1 MYQEKSG
8 VQLMNRHRMVSAAIG
23 VVAAAMVIGGCSSS
37 STSSNAGGGPTPSS
51 SGPTPSSSGSSSGGG
66 NTTTAAY
73 NAAFDKI
80 VNPSTKTGGTLN
92 LLTDADCDSWDP
104 QRTYY
109 GWCWNMQRLF
119 TRSLIGYQVLNGA
132 KFTLAPDLA
141 TDMGTH
147 NANFTQWTYTLKPG
161 LKFSTGAPI
170 TPKDVKYG
178 VERLFATDVIN
189 GGPSSYFIQGIAH
202 PKSYAGPYKSGDLST
217 ITTTANTITFNLSG
231 PNADFNYLMA
241 MAASAPVPYR
251 TEGGPGFT
259 GATYTKHPV
268 ASGPFMIKSYTP
280 NKSVIFVRNPNW
292 TQASDTIRHPLVNEV
307 DLTVDTSDSDIDQ
320 KLAAGTADA
329 NASNTVQ
336 AQFQAKILTNPTLKA
351 NADDP
356 VTAFTRYAAI
366 MPSVIPNAD
375 CRKAIMYAWDKAG
388 FIRAYGGAVSGVPA
402 GGMAPPG
409 ISGYKAGFDPFPSGA
424 DNTGDVAMA
433 KQELTKCGKPNGF
446 STKLAYGTPS
456 GHAAAAFAVE
466 QAALAKVG
474 IQVTAATQDSSSYYS
489 TWIGS
494 PQNIKNQGIGIAF
507 AGWGA
512 DFPTGVG
519 FFQSITNGN
528 SILPTGNSNY
538 ASLNDPTVNK
548 VLDEAPAGKA
558 TETDWESL
566 NSAIAQSATYLP
578 IYYGKDL
585 YYRNPRM
592 TNVTCDT
599 ALAFGIYD
607 FVNAGVS

>member
-1 MYQEKSG
+1 
-8 VQLMNRHRMVSAAIG
+8 MNRHRMVSAAIG
-23 VVAAAMVIGGCSSS
+23 VAAAAAMVISGCSS
-37 STSSNAGGGPTPSS
+37 STSSSPGSAP
-51 SGPTPSSSGSSSGGG
+51 SSGSSTPSSGGSSSSTG
-66 NTTTAAY
+66 GGSTTTAAF
-73 NAAFDKI
+73 NAAYDKT
-80 VNPSTKTGGTLN
+80 VNPSTKAGGTLN
-92 LLTDADCDSWDP
+92 LLTASDCDSWDP

-119 TRSLIGYQVLNGA
+119 SRSLIGYKVLNGA

-147 NANFTQWTYTLKPG
+147 NANFTKWTYTLKSG
-161 LKFSTGAPI
+161 LKFSNGAPI

-178 VERLFATDVIN
+178 IERLFATDVIN
-189 GGPSSYFIQGIAH
+189 GGPGSYFISGIAH
-202 PKSYAGPYKSGDLST
+202 PKNYAGPYKSGDLNT
-217 ITTTANTITFNLSG
+217 ITTTANTITFNLAG

-241 MAASAPVPYR
+241 MAASAPVPYQV
-251 TEGGPGFT
+251 EGGPGFK

-280 NKSVIFVRNPNW
+280 NKSIVFVRNPNW

-307 DLTVDTSDSDIDQ
+307 DLTVDTDPVDIDK
-320 KLAAGTADA
+320 KLQAGTADA
-329 NASNTVQ
+329 NASDIVQ
-336 AQFQAKILTNPTLKA
+336 AEFQAKILTDPTLKA

-356 VTAFTRYAAI
+356 VTPFDRYAAI
-366 MPSVIPNAD
+366 MPSVIPNVD
-375 CRKAIMYAWDKAG
+375 CRKAVMYAWDKAG
-388 FIRAYGGAVSGVPA
+388 FIRAYGGAVAGVPA

-409 ISGYKAGFDPFPSGA
+409 IPGYSPSFNPYPSGS
-424 DNTGDVAMA
+424 DNTGNIAMA
-433 KQELTKCGKPNGF
+433 KQELAKCGKPNGF
-446 STKLAYGTPS
+446 STKLAYATPS

-474 IQVTAATQDSSSYYS
+474 IQVTAASQDSSSYYS

-528 SILPTGNSNY
+528 AILPTGNSNY

-548 VLDEAPAGKA
+548 VLDAAPAGKS
-558 TETDWESL
+558 TEADWESL
-566 NSAIAQSATYLP
+566 NKAIADSATYLP
-578 IYYGKDL
+578 ILYGKDL

-607 FVNAGVS
+607 FVNVGVS

>member
-1 MYQEKSG
+1 MK
-8 VQLMNRHRMVSAAIG
+8 RHRMVSAAIG
-23 VVAAAMVIGGCSSS
+23 IAAAAIVISGCSS
-37 STSSNAGGGPTPSS
+37 STSSATGGSTPSS
-51 SGPTPSSSGSSSGGG
+51 GGSSSSGATS
-66 NTTTAAY
+66 TAAY
-73 NAAFDKI
+73 NAAFDNI
-80 VNPSTKTGGTLN
+80 INPSTKTGGTLN
-92 LLTDADCDSWDP
+92 LLTSADCDSWDP

-119 TRSLIGYQVLNGA
+119 TRSLIGYSVLNGQ

-147 NANFTQWTYTLKPG
+147 NADYTSWTYTLKSG
-161 LKFSTGAPI
+161 IKFSDGTPV
-170 TPKDVKYG
+170 TPKDIKYG
-178 VERLFATDVIN
+178 VERLWATDVIN
-189 GGPSSYFIQGIAH
+189 GGPASYFITGIKA
-202 PKSYAGPYKSGDLST
+202 PKNYAGPYKDGDNNVG
-217 ITTTANTITFNLSG
+217 ITTTDTTITFNLTG

-241 MAASAPVPYR
+241 MSASAPVPYKV
-251 TEGGPGFT
+251 EGGAGFT
-259 GATYTKHPV
+259 GATYTKHPL
-268 ASGPFMIKSYTP
+268 STGPFMIKSYTP
-280 NKSVIFVRNPNW
+280 NKSIIFVRNPNW
-292 TQASDTIRHPLVNEV
+292 DQASDTIRHPLVNEV
-307 DLTVDTSDSDIDQ
+307 DLTVDTDPVDIDK

-329 NASNTVQ
+329 DASSAVAAEFQ
-336 AQFQAKILTNPTLKA
+336 AQILTNPTLKA

-366 MPSVIPNAD
+366 MPSVIPNVH
-375 CRKAIMYAWDKAG
+375 CRLAIAYAWDKAG
-388 FIRAYGGAVSGVPA
+388 FIRAYGGEVAGVPA

-409 ISGYKAGFDPFPSGA
+409 IPGYTASFNPFPSGA
-424 DNTGDVAMA
+424 DNTGDPVKA
-433 KQELTKCGKPNGF
+433 KAELTACGQPNGF
-446 STKLAYGTPS
+446 STKLAYATPS
-456 GHAAAAFAVE
+456 TRGVAAFAVE

-474 IQVTAATQDSSSYYS
+474 IQITAATQDSSTYYS

-494 PQNIKNQGIGIAF
+494 PANIKNQGIGIAF

-528 SILPTGNSNY
+528 AIVATGNSNY

-558 TETDWESL
+558 TEADWESL
-566 NSAIAQSATYLP
+566 NNAIAQSGTYLP
-578 IYYGKDL
+578 ILYGKDL

-607 FVNAGVS
+607 FVNVGVTS

>member
-1 MYQEKSG
+1 
-8 VQLMNRHRMVSAAIG
+8 MNRHRMVSAAIG
-23 VVAAAMVIGGCSSS
+23 VAAVAAMVVSGCSS
-37 STSSNAGGGPTPSS
+37 STSSNSGGSPSS
-51 SGPTPSSSGSSSGGG
+51 GASSGGGGG
-66 NTTTAAY
+66 NTTTAAF
-73 NAAFDKI
+73 NAAYDKT

-92 LLTDADCDSWDP
+92 LLTASDCDSWDP

-119 TRSLIGYQVLNGA
+119 TRSLIGYQVLNGS

-141 TDMGTH
+141 TNMGTH

-161 LKFSTGAPI
+161 IKWSNGTPV
-170 TPKDVKYG
+170 TPKDIKYG

-189 GGPSSYFIQGIAH
+189 GGPSSYFISGIAH

-241 MAASAPVPYR
+241 MAASAPVPYKV
-251 TEGGPGFT
+251 EGGPGFT
-259 GATYTKHPV
+259 GANYTKHPL
-268 ASGPFMIKSYTP
+268 ATGPFMIKSYTP
-280 NKSVIFVRNPNW
+280 NKSIVFVRNPNW
-292 TQASDTIRHPLVNEV
+292 SQATDTIRHPLVNEV
-307 DLTVDTSDSDIDQ
+307 DLTVDTDSVDIDK

-329 NASNTVQ
+329 NASDTVQ
-336 AQFQAKILTNPTLKA
+336 AEFQAKILTDPTLKA

-356 VTAFTRYAAI
+356 VTPFDRYAAVI
-366 MPSVIPNAD
+366 PSVITNVH
-375 CRKAIMYAWDKAG
+375 CRRAVFYAWDKAG
-388 FIRAYGGAVSGVPA
+388 FIRAYGGAVAGVPA

-409 ISGYKAGFDPFPSGA
+409 IPGYTANFNPYPSGST
-424 DNTGDVAMA
+424 NTGDDVKA
-433 KQELTKCGKPNGF
+433 KQELAACGQPNGF
-446 STKLAYGTPS
+446 SVKLAYATP
-456 GHAAAAFAVE
+456 GAHAAAAFAVE

-474 IQVTAATQDSSSYYS
+474 IQVTAAPQDSSSYYS

-494 PQNIKNQGIGIAF
+494 PQNLKNQGIGIAF

-528 SILPTGNSNY
+528 AILPTGNSNY
-538 ASLNDPTVNK
+538 ASLNDPTVNA
-548 VLDEAPAGKA
+548 VLDKAPAGNA
-558 TETDWESL
+558 TEADWESL
-566 NSAIAQSATYLP
+566 NNAIAQSATYLP
-578 IYYGKDL
+578 ILYGKDL

-607 FVNAGVS
+607 FVNVGVS

>member
-1 MYQEKSG
+1 M
-8 VQLMNRHRMVSAAIG
+8 QLMNRHRRVPAAIG
-23 VVAAAMVIGGCSSS
+23 IAAVAAIVISGCGSS
-37 STSSNAGGGPTPSS
+37 STSPSNG
-51 SGPTPSSSGSSSGGG
+51 GSSSGGG
-66 NTTTAAY
+66 RNTTAAFNSAY
-73 NAAFDKI
+73 DKI

-92 LLTDADCDSWDP
+92 LLTSSDCDSWDP

-147 NANFTQWTYTLKPG
+147 NANFTKWTYTLKPG
-161 LKFSTGAPI
+161 IKWSNGTAV
-170 TPKDVKYG
+170 TPMDIKYG

-217 ITTTANTITFNLSG
+217 ITTTASTITFKLSG

-241 MAASAPVPYR
+241 MAASGPVPYKV
-251 TEGGPGFT
+251 EGGPGFK
-259 GATYTKHPV
+259 GATYTKHPL
-268 ASGPFMIKSYTP
+268 STGPFMIQSYTP
-280 NKSVIFVRNPNW
+280 NKSIIFVRNPNW
-292 TQASDTIRHPLVNEV
+292 SQATDTIRHPLVNQI
-307 DLTVDTSDSDIDQ
+307 DLTVDTDPVDIDK
-320 KLAAGTADA
+320 KLQAGTADA
-329 NASNTVQ
+329 NASDTVQ
-336 AQFQAKILTNPTLKA
+336 AEFQANILTNPTLKA
-351 NADDP
+351 SADDP
-356 VTAFTRYAAI
+356 VTPFDRYAVVV
-366 MPSVIPNAD
+366 PSVITNVH
-375 CRKAIMYAWDKAG
+375 CRRAVFYAWDKAG
-388 FIRAYGGAVSGVPA
+388 FIRSYGGAVAGVPA

-409 ISGYKAGFDPFPSGA
+409 IPGYTPSFNPYPSGA
-424 DNTGDVAMA
+424 GSTGDDVKA
-433 KQELTKCGKPNGF
+433 KQELAACGKPSGF
-446 STKLAYGTPS
+446 STKLAYATPGT
-456 GHAAAAFAVE
+456 HAAAAFAVE
-466 QAALAKVG
+466 EAALAKVG
-474 IQVTAATQDSSSYYS
+474 IQVTAAAQDSSSYYS

-494 PQNIKNQGIGIAF
+494 PQNLKNQGIGIAF

-528 SILPTGNSNY
+528 AILPTGNSNY
-538 ASLNDPTVNK
+538 ASLNDPTVNA
-548 VLDEAPAGKA
+548 VLDKAPAGNS
-558 TETDWESL
+558 TEADWESL
-566 NSAIAQSATYLP
+566 NNAIAQSATYLP
-578 IYYGKDL
+578 ILYGKDL

-607 FVNAGVS
+607 FVNVGVR

>member
-1 MYQEKSG
+1 
-8 VQLMNRHRMVSAAIG
+8 MNRHRMVSAAIG
-23 VVAAAMVIGGCSSS
+23 VAAAAAMVISGCSSS
-37 STSSNAGGGPTPSS
+37 SS
-51 SGPTPSSSGSSSGGG
+51 SSSGGSASSSG
-66 NTTTAAY
+66 GASSSSGGASSTTASY
-73 NAAFDKI
+73 NAAYDKV

-92 LLTDADCDSWDP
+92 LLTANDCDSWDP

-119 TRSLIGYQVLNGA
+119 TRSLIGYQSLNGTQF
-132 KFTLAPDLA
+132 KLAPDLA
-141 TDMGTH
+141 TSMGTH
-147 NANFTQWTYTLKPG
+147 NANFTQWTYTLKSG
-161 LKFSTGAPI
+161 IKFSDGTPV

-217 ITTTANTITFNLSG
+217 ITTTATTITFNLSG

-241 MAASAPVPYR
+241 MSASAPVPYK

-259 GATYTKHPV
+259 GATYTKHPM
-268 ASGPFMIKSYTP
+268 ATGPFMIKSYTP
-280 NKSVIFVRNPNW
+280 NKSIVFVRNPYW
-292 TQASDTIRHPLVNEV
+292 SQSTDTIRHPLVNQV
-307 DLTVDTSDSDIDQ
+307 DLTVDTDPVDIDK
-320 KLAAGTADA
+320 KLQAGTADA
-329 NASNTVQ
+329 NASDTVQ
-336 AQFQAKILTNPTLKA
+336 AEFQAQILTQPSLKS

-356 VTAFTRYAAI
+356 VTPFTRYVAV

-375 CRKAIMYAWDKAG
+375 CRKAIFYAWDKAG
-388 FIRAYGGAVSGVPA
+388 YIRAYGGAVAGVPA

-409 ISGYKAGFDPFPSGA
+409 ISGYSADFNPYPSGA
-424 DNTGDVAMA
+424 DNTGDVAKA
-433 KQELTKCGKPNGF
+433 KQELAACGKPNGF
-446 STKLAYGTPS
+446 STKMAYGTPGS
-456 GHAAAAFAVE
+456 HAAAAFAVE

-474 IQVTAATQDSSSYYS
+474 IHVTAAPQDSSSYYS

-494 PQNIKNQGIGIAF
+494 PQNIKNQGIGIAN

-528 SILPTGNSNY
+528 AILPTGNSNY

-558 TETDWESL
+558 TEADWESL

-578 IYYGKDL
+578 ILFGKDL

-607 FVNAGVS
+607 FVNVGVS

>member
-1 MYQEKSG
+1 
-8 VQLMNRHRMVSAAIG
+8 MNRHRMVSAAIG
-23 VVAAAMVIGGCSSS
+23 IAAAAAIVISGCSS
-37 STSSNAGGGPTPSS
+37 STSSNSGGSTPNNSSSVGGGS
-51 SGPTPSSSGSSSGGG
+51 
-66 NTTTAAY
+66 TTTASY
-73 NAAFDKI
+73 NAAYDKV
-80 VNPSTKTGGTLN
+80 VNPSTKIGGTLN
-92 LLTDADCDSWDP
+92 LLTDTDCDSWDP

-119 TRSLIGYQVLNGA
+119 TRSLIGYEKLNGT
-132 KFTLAPDLA
+132 KFILAPDLA
-141 TDMGTH
+141 TTMGTH

-161 LKFSTGAPI
+161 IKWSNG
-170 TPKDVKYG
+170 TPVTPMDIKYG

-189 GGPSSYFIQGIAH
+189 GGPSSYFISGIAH

-217 ITTTANTITFNLSG
+217 ITTTATTITFNLAG

-241 MAASAPVPYR
+241 MAASAPVPDK
-251 TEGGPGFT
+251 TEGGTGFT

-268 ASGPFMIKSYTP
+268 ASGPFMIQSYTP
-280 NKSVIFVRNPNW
+280 NKSIVFVRNPNW
-292 TQASDTIRHPLVNEV
+292 SQASDTIRHPLVNEV
-307 DLTVDTSDSDIDQ
+307 DLTIDTDPVDIDK
-320 KLAAGTADA
+320 KLQAGTADA
-329 NASNTVQ
+329 NASDIVQ
-336 AQFQAKILTNPTLKA
+336 AEFQTQILTNPTLKA

-356 VTAFTRYAAI
+356 VTPFDRYAAV
-366 MPSVIPNAD
+366 MPSVIPNVD
-375 CRKAIMYAWDKAG
+375 CRKAIFYAWDKAG
-388 FIRAYGGAVSGVPA
+388 FIRAYGGAVAGLPA

-409 ISGYKAGFDPFPSGA
+409 IPGYSGGFNPYPSGA
-424 DNTGDVAMA
+424 DNTGDDAMA
-433 KQELTKCGKPNGF
+433 KQELAKCGKPNGF
-446 STKLAYGTPS
+446 STKLAYATPS

-494 PQNIKNQGIGIAF
+494 PANIKNQGIGIAF

-528 SILPTGNSNY
+528 SIVPTGNSNY

-558 TETDWESL
+558 TPADWASL
-566 NSAIAQSATYLP
+566 NKAIADSATYLP
-578 IYYGKDL
+578 ILFGKDL

-607 FVNAGVS
+607 FVNVGVTS

>member
-1 MYQEKSG
+1 M
-8 VQLMNRHRMVSAAIG
+8 RSAAIG
-23 VVAAAMVIGGCSSS
+23 VAAVAAIVISGCSSS
-37 STSSNAGGGPTPSS
+37 PSS
-51 SGPTPSSSGSSSGGG
+51 SSSGSTPNNGASSSSSGAAGG
-66 NTTTAAY
+66 TTAAY
-73 NAAFDKI
+73 NAAFDKV
-80 VNPSTKTGGTLN
+80 VNPSTKTGGTLQ
-92 LLTDADCDSWDP
+92 LLASSDCDSWDP

-119 TRSLIGYQVLNGA
+119 TRSLIGYQVVNGQ
-132 KFTLAPDLA
+132 KFVLAPDLA

-147 NANFTQWTYTLKPG
+147 NADYTQWTYTLKSG
-161 LKFSTGAPI
+161 LKFSNGAPI
-170 TPKDVKYG
+170 TPMDIKYG

-189 GGPSSYFIQGIAH
+189 GGPSSYFITGISH
-202 PKSYAGPYKSGDLST
+202 PKDYAGPYKSGDLST
-217 ITTTANTITFNLSG
+217 ITTTDTTITFNLSG
-231 PNADFNYLMA
+231 PNADFNYMMA
-241 MAASAPVPYR
+241 MSASAPVPYK
-251 TEGGPGFT
+251 TEGGAGFT

-280 NKSVIFVRNPNW
+280 NKSIVFVRNPNW
-292 TQASDTIRHPLVNEV
+292 SQASDTIRHPLVNEV
-307 DLTVDTSDSDIDQ
+307 DLTIDTDPVDIDK

-329 NASNTVQ
+329 NASDIVQ
-336 AQFQAKILTNPTLKA
+336 AEFQTQILTNPTLKA

-356 VTAFTRYAAI
+356 VTPFDRYAAI
-366 MPSVIPNAD
+366 MPSVIPNVD

-388 FIRAYGGAVSGVPA
+388 FIRAYGGAVAGVPA

-409 ISGYKAGFDPFPSGA
+409 ISGYTPTFNPYPSGS
-424 DNTGDVAMA
+424 DNTGNVAMA
-433 KQELTKCGKPNGF
+433 KAELAKCGQPNGF
-446 STKLAYGTPS
+446 STKLAYATPS

-474 IQVTAATQDSSSYYS
+474 IQVTAATQDSSSYYQ

-519 FFQSITNGN
+519 FFNSITNGTT
-528 SILPTGNSNY
+528 ILPTGNTNY

-548 VLDEAPAGKA
+548 VLAEAPGGKA
-558 TETDWESL
+558 TEADWESL
-566 NSAIAQSATYLP
+566 NKAIADSATYLP
-578 IYYGKDL
+578 ILYGKDL

-607 FVNAGVS
+607 FVNVGVTS

>member
-1 MYQEKSG
+1 
-8 VQLMNRHRMVSAAIG
+8 MNRHRMVSAAIG
-23 VVAAAMVIGGCSSS
+23 VAAATAMVISGCSSS
-37 STSSNAGGGPTPSS
+37 STASGGSTPSS
-51 SGPTPSSSGSSSGGG
+51 GASSSGGG
-66 NTTTAAY
+66 TTTTAAY
-73 NAAFDKI
+73 NAAYDNV

-92 LLTDADCDSWDP
+92 LLTSSDCDSWDP

-119 TRSLIGYQVLNGA
+119 TRSLIGYKSLNGS

-141 TDMGTH
+141 TTMGTH
-147 NANFTQWTYTLKPG
+147 NADYTQWTYTLKSG
-161 LKFSTGAPI
+161 LKWSDGKPI
-170 TPKDVKYG
+170 TPQDVKYG
-178 VERLFATDVIN
+178 IERLWATDVIN
-189 GGPSSYFIQGIAH
+189 GGPSSYFITGIKA
-202 PKSYAGPYKSGDLST
+202 PKNYAGPYKNGDNNVG
-217 ITTTANTITFNLSG
+217 ITTTATTITFNLTG
-231 PNADFNYLMA
+231 PNADFDYLMA
-241 MAASAPVPYR
+241 MAASAPVPYK
-251 TEGGPGFT
+251 TEGGTGFT
-259 GATYTKHPV
+259 GANYTKHPM
-268 ASGPFMIKSYTP
+268 ASGPFMIQSYTP
-280 NKSVIFVRNPNW
+280 NKSIVFVRNPYW
-292 TQASDTIRHPLVNEV
+292 SQATDTIRHPLVNQV
-307 DLTVDTSDSDIDQ
+307 DLTVDTDPTDIDK
-320 KLAAGTADA
+320 KLQAGTADA

-336 AQFQAKILTNPTLKA
+336 AEFQAQILTNPALKA

-356 VTAFTRYAAI
+356 VTPFDRYAAV
-366 MPSVIPNAD
+366 MPSVIPNVD
-375 CRKAIMYAWDKAG
+375 CRRAIFYAWDKAG
-388 FIRAYGGAVSGVPA
+388 FIRAYGGAVAGVPA

-409 ISGYKAGFDPFPSGA
+409 IPGYTASFDPYPSG
-424 DNTGDVAMA
+424 TGDTGNVAMA
-433 KQELTKCGKPNGF
+433 KKELAACGKPNGF
-446 STKLAYGTPS
+446 STKLAYATPDS
-456 GHAAAAFAVE
+456 HAAAAFAVE

-528 SILPTGNSNY
+528 AILPTGNSNY

-558 TETDWESL
+558 TEADWESL
-566 NSAIAQSATYLP
+566 NNAIAQSATYLP
-578 IYYGKDL
+578 ILYGKDL

-592 TNVTCDT
+592 TNVTCDN

-607 FVNAGVS
+607 FVNVGVS